1 MKKILLI
8 IVSLSVVY
16 ATATA
21 QNLKKD
27 IFGVRVGLNL
37 SNVLMST
44 GDIKAD
50 NDARIGFNVG
60 FSYQHLLSLAT
71 PVYLETGLY
80 FTDKGYK
87 RKINWENLYPTE
99 PGLPEAPSITN
110 AELMYLQVPVLLN
123 YHLITGANTTIRP
136 FAGLYAAYGVGG
148 KIKHDEGYGSTSYKS
163 FGDRGFNRFDFG
175 AQIGVGATLGNLYA
189 SIGFDLGLAD
199 IGVSKISS
207 SSSKTTNWSLSVGY
221 NF

>member
-8 IVSLSVVY
+8 IVSLCAVY

-21 QNLKKD
+21 QDFKKG
-27 IFGVRVGLNL
+27 IFGVRVGLNI
-37 SNVLMST
+37 SNVLMAT

-50 NDARIGFNVG
+50 NDARIGFNAGV
-60 FSYQHLLSLAT
+60 SYQHLLSSTT

-87 RKINWENLYPTE
+87 RKINWENLYLTDPY
-99 PGLPEAPSITN
+99 LPDSPSRLN
-110 AELMYLQVPVLLN
+110 AELMYLQIPVLLN
-123 YHLITGANTTIRP
+123 YHFITGANTTIRP
-136 FAGLYAAYGVGG
+136 FAGLYAAYGIGG
-148 KIKHDEGYGSTSYKS
+148 KIKHIEGYGSTSDNS
-163 FGDRGFNRFDFG
+163 FGDRGFKRFDFG
-175 AQIGVGATLGNLYA
+175 AQLGVGATLGNLYA

-199 IGVSKISS
+199 IGTSNYLGSTT
-207 SSSKTTNWSLSVGY
+207 KTTNWTLSIGY